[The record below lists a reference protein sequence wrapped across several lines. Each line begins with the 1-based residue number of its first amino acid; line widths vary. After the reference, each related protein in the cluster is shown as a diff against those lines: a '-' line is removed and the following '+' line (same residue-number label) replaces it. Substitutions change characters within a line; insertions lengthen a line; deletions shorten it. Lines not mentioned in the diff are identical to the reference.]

1 MNNTPVHTVSLTISI
16 ALLLIVMGWMLVDEI
31 KDRRSNNKGRK

>member
-1 MNNTPVHTVSLTISI
+1 MNNTPVHIVSLSISI

-31 KDRRSNNKGRK
+31 KDRHSRRK